1 MGASQSQFSAM
12 HIGASTYP
20 SREVELTAYSVMK
33 TNFLFASIPAVAGL
47 SSMGFKQPLP
57 CLVQP
62 IASVEAGQVLRFK
75 YVSADPMAEMCL
87 LTKVSL
93 LGSNANNCGLTV
105 SFSDPHF
112 LPITL
117 LAVPQNCSGIQVAS
131 FTLPKAL
138 GDVYAALQW

>member
-1 MGASQSQFSAM
+1 M

-20 SREVELTAYSVMK
+20 GRGIEITAYSVMK
-33 TNFLFASIPAVAGL
+33 TNFLFAGIPAVAGL
-47 SSMGFKQPLP
+47 SSMDFEQPLP

-62 IASVEAGQVLRFK
+62 IASAEAGQVLRFK
-75 YVSADPMAEMCL
+75 YVPVGPNIGISL
-87 LTKVSL
+87 LTRGSL
-93 LGSNANNCGLTV
+93 LGSNANVCGLTV

-117 LAVPQNCSGIQVAS
+117 LASPQNCSGIQVAS
-131 FTLPKAL
+131 FTLPEAL